1 MDKKLIRLTE
11 SELRRMV
18 SESVKSV
25 LDEASFDSIRK
36 NGWQDRLNQIGKLAM
51 EMADIAKDESPNGYG
66 SRDLLYT
73 ADRIANICAKYGAA
87 PGYKPYFRDNY

>member
-36 NGWQDRLNQIGKLAM
+36 NGWQDRLNH
-51 EMADIAKDESPNGYG
+51 ESPNGYG